1 MYKVEISDTVNKV
14 IFDENSQELVLKAQD
29 IIDLEQLNLI
39 NDKTAE
45 IQAQVNAYQIKQQH
59 QLQHGGAGPV
69 AEVEIMK
76 IVNEH
81 AGQFEVIF
89 KQD

>member
-1 MYKVEISDTVNKV
+1 MYQIKIINQIDQSQDPEV
-14 IFDENSQELVLKAQD
+14 ITQQEQEAKDA
-29 IIDLEQLNLI
+29 
-39 NDKTAE
+39 KHAE